1 MRFLPFPKLAAI
13 ALALAGSAIA
23 PVSHAATATG
33 SLLVSATVLSTCT
46 VSATPVAFGN
56 YTTAQVDATGTITVT
71 CTLDVS
77 TYNIALGTGT
87 GSGATT
93 AARKLTSAATNTLN
107 YALYRDSGHT
117 LNWGVVPGTD
127 TVAST
132 ANTGGSGAVKTFTAY
147 GRLPANQTSAA
158 DNYFDTVVITVN
170 F

>member
-1 MRFLPFPKLAAI
+1 MRFLPSPKLAAV
-13 ALALAGSAIA
+13 ALATASSAFVPA
-23 PVSHAATATG
+23 SHAATATG

-46 VSATPVAFGN
+46 VSATAVAFGN
-56 YTTAQVDATGTITVT
+56 YSTVQIDTTGTITVT

-93 AARKLTSAATNTLN
+93 AARKLTSVATNTLN
-107 YALYRDSGHT
+107 YSLSRDSGHT

-147 GRLPANQTSAA
+147 GRLAANQTSAA
-158 DNYFDTVVITVN
+158 DAYLDTVVITVN